1 DPCPDEQDYRCWR
14 ILRRIGAVGL
24 LWNRGSSAFL
34 GIELTNEQRQEA
46 FARLEEQGRIRPV
59 QVEGIRGPLF
69 MLDEDRPLMEKVLAG
84 TVDTKP
90 RLEFLA
96 PLDPMLWDRKLVE
109 AVWGYQYS
117 WEIYTPAAKRRFGYY
132 VLPMLYGEDL
142 VGRIEAAADRKNQV
156 LLVKNI
162 WFEEGVRR
170 TKRLDHAI
178 EMSIKR
184 LARFNDCK
192 EIQYKE
198 KETI

>member
-1 DPCPDEQDYRCWR
+1 
-14 ILRRIGAVGL
+14 
-24 LWNRGSSAFL
+24 
-34 GIELTNEQRQEA
+34 
-46 FARLEEQGRIRPV
+46 
-59 QVEGIRGPLF
+59 
-69 MLDEDRPLMEKVLAG
+69 
-84 TVDTKP
+84 
-90 RLEFLA
+90 
-96 PLDPMLWDRKLVE
+96 MLWDRKLVE

-142 VGRIEAAADRKNQV
+142 VGRVEAATDRKNQV

-170 TKRLDHAI
+170 TKRLEHAI